1 MDTSFEFD
9 EKIHACIVHFASNM
23 CQEESNDLL
32 DDLKNNDK
40 IKAYSNFIV
49 IIPEDFQACEDFRLK
64 IHRYI
69 VAMRKRNPKF
79 KIAVVTNNNDTV
91 IGYERFAKIVT
102 QMVDK
107 EQIFDSM
114 EKAVAWITQS
124 L

>member
-1 MDTSFEFD
+1 M
-9 EKIHACIVHFASNM
+9 
-23 CQEESNDLL
+23 
-32 DDLKNNDK
+32 
-40 IKAYSNFIV
+40 
-49 IIPEDFQACEDFRLK
+49 K